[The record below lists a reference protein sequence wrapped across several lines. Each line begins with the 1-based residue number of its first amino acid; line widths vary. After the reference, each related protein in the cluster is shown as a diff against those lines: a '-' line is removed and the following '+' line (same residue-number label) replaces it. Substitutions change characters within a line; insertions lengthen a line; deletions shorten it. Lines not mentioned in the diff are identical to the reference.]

1 MMMHDALKGATK
13 VDSFL
18 GRSPIADSCYIT
30 ARMQSA
36 ISRRLAA
43 DLGGTRLGQQGISD
57 LSAGQRSL
65 TICTRRGVGIWRIQC
80 NM

>member
-18 GRSPIADSCYIT
+18 GRSPIVDSWYIT

-36 ISRRLAA
+36 ISQHLTA
-43 DLGGTRLGQQGISD
+43 DLGGTRFGQQGISN
-57 LSAGQRSL
+57 LSTGQRSL
-65 TICTRRGVGIWRIQC
+65 RICTRRGTVIWRIQC